1 MNPAELDAHYRGV
14 IEALAEM
21 AEAEA
26 DARVAEQA
34 GVTKAILALMYEL
47 RRQDIG
53 AEIVALTQAVK
64 ELTEQAQA
72 AVALLG
78 TFEP

>member
-1 MNPAELDAHYRGV
+1 MNPAEHDAHYRRV

-26 DARVAEQA
+26 DAHLTEQA

-53 AEIVALTQAVK
+53 A
-64 ELTEQAQA
+64 
-72 AVALLG
+72 
-78 TFEP
+78 